1 MALKKVGSLWAQKSK
16 EGKEYFSGSL
26 DLGVGG
32 EARVMV
38 FANQKKE
45 GKQPD
50 YSISIA
56 TDDQADSKQ

>member
-1 MALKKVGSLWAQKSK
+1 MALKKVGSLWSQKSK
-16 EGKEYFSGSL
+16 EGKEYMSGSL

-50 YSISIA
+50 YTISIA
-56 TDDQADSKQ
+56 TDDQADAKK